1 MGHLK
6 TGETRAEATP
16 TEWLRAGRTIGE
28 LANKWSL
35 RNDLVAYVGPGAGGP
50 APACFTPTTAE
61 VEVNVDVAFGFGAKP
76 EEVER
81 LNERKVQYE
90 FPKATGAI
98 MHEAFHARFSRWS
111 MPQAGAVLKSDEY
124 QALVLLE
131 ESRIEYQGLKSMP
144 NARPFLR
151 SCAMEIV
158 IGDIKEDMEVG
169 TPIKSLTNLVGL
181 VHSRID
187 AGILDAHEVAV
198 VMDLVSKQI
207 PSEVIEQLRTIARSA
222 QMHDKHND
230 ATDLYPLAIEWAR
243 IVRELAKERGEDE
256 GSGKEQLKKILT
268 DIMSDVL
275 DAMEEAKEEISA
287 SNYGDLADQEQ
298 SEDMKEEVKG
308 KSDDAKEQHENREIA
323 SKVFDKSSGP
333 GSTGTRSKLLEV
345 RSPNT
350 DELVAAVT
358 IGQWLEKA
366 KYRERDEH
374 EIASILPPGRL
385 RTRAIVQNA
394 ALKSRGVNQ
403 RVEAFRRTVRKH
415 TDDPTLNVGVMVD
428 ISGSMGSAMKPMAT
442 TAWVMAEAVN
452 RIQGNCAMVYF
463 GNDVF
468 PTLKAGQRLAEVSV
482 YSASDGTEKFG
493 KAFSAL
499 DGALNLIHG
508 NGARLLVIVSD
519 GEYTTEESKNAKQ
532 IVAKCKEAGVAIL
545 WLPFDNGSGAS
556 RLADDYAE
564 VVREISNPAQAAET
578 IGRAAERVMTRIGQ
592 RVA

>member
-35 RNDLVAYVGPGAGGP
+35 RNDIVAYVGPGAGGQ
-50 APACFTPTTAE
+50 APACFAPTTAE
-61 VEVNVDVAFGFGAKP
+61 VEVNVDVAFGFGVKP

-90 FPKATGAI
+90 FPKGTGAI

-111 MPQAGAVLKSDEY
+111 MPEAYKELKSDEY
-124 QALVLLE
+124 QALILLE
-131 ESRIEYQGLKSMP
+131 ESRIEFQGLKSMP

-151 SCAMEIV
+151 ACAMEIV
-158 IGDIKEDMEVG
+158 IGDVKEDMEKQ
-169 TPIKSLTNLVGL
+169 TPTKSLTNLIGL
-181 VHSRID
+181 VHARID
-187 AGILDAHEVAV
+187 AGILEAHEVAV
-198 VMDLVSKQI
+198 VMELVENQI
-207 PSEVIEQLRTIARSA
+207 PADVVEQLRTIALSA
-222 QMHDKHND
+222 QAHELHDD
-230 ATDLYPLAIEWAR
+230 ATELYPLAIEWAR
-243 IVRELAKERGEDE
+243 IVRDLAKERGDE
-256 GSGKEQLKKILT
+256 EGDNPLGEALKKML
-268 DIMSDVL
+268 SDVI
-275 DAMEEAKEEISA
+275 DAMEEASDEISA
-287 SNYGDLADQEQ
+287 SNFGELADQEQ
-298 SEDMKEEVKG
+298 LEDMKEEVKA
-308 KSDDAKEQHENREIA
+308 KADDAKEEQENREVA
-323 SKVFDKSSGP
+323 KDVFSKSSGA
-333 GSTGTRSKLLEV
+333 GSTKSHSELVEV
-345 RSPNT
+345 RSPNA

-403 RVEAFRRTVRKH
+403 QVEAFRKTVRKH
-415 TDDPTLNVGVMVD
+415 TDDPTLHVGVMVD

-442 TAWVMAEAVN
+442 TAWVMSEAVN
-452 RIQGNCAMVYF
+452 RIQGECAMVYF

-468 PTLKAGQRLAEVSV
+468 PVLKAGQRLKEVSV
-482 YSASDGTEKFG
+482 YSASDGTEKFD

-499 DGALNLIHG
+499 DGALNLLHG

-519 GEYTTEESKNAKQ
+519 GQYTSDESQKAREV
-532 IVAKCKEAGVAIL
+532 IAKCEAAGVAIL
-545 WLPFDNGSGAS
+545 WLPFDDGAGAD
-556 RLADDYAE
+556 RLANNYAE
-564 VVREISNPAQAAET
+564 VIREISNPAQAAET

>member
-35 RNDLVAYVGPGAGGP
+35 RDDIVAYVGPGAGGQ
-50 APACFTPTTAE
+50 APACFAPTTAE
-61 VEVNVDVAFGFGAKP
+61 VEVNVDVAFGFGVKP

-81 LNERKVQYE
+81 LNQRKVQYE
-90 FPKATGAI
+90 FPKGTGAI

-111 MPQAGAVLKSDEY
+111 MPEAYAELKSDEY
-124 QALVLLE
+124 QALILLE

-151 SCAMEIV
+151 ACAMEIV
-158 IGDIKEDMEVG
+158 IGDVKEDMEKQ
-169 TPIKSLTNLVGL
+169 TPTKSLTNLIGL
-181 VHSRID
+181 VHARID
-187 AGILDAHEVAV
+187 AGILEAHEVAV
-198 VMDLVSKQI
+198 VMELVENQI
-207 PSEVIEQLRTIARSA
+207 PADVIEQLRTIALSA
-222 QMHDKHND
+222 QAHELHND
-230 ATDLYPLAIEWAR
+230 ATELYPLAIEWAR
-243 IVRELAKERGEDE
+243 IVRELAKERGDE
-256 GSGKEQLKKILT
+256 EGNNPVGEALKKL
-268 DIMSDVL
+268 MSDVL
-275 DAMEEAKEEISA
+275 DAMEEASDEISA
-287 SNYGDLADQEQ
+287 TNFGELADQEQ
-298 SEDMKEEVKG
+298 SEDWKDEVKG
-308 KSDDAKEQHENREIA
+308 KAEDAKEKEENREIA
-323 SKVFDKSSGP
+323 KDVFSKSTGAGSTKSS
-333 GSTGTRSKLLEV
+333 SRLVDT
-345 RSPNT
+345 RSPNA

-374 EIASILPPGRL
+374 EVASILPPGRL

-403 RVEAFRRTVRKH
+403 QVEAFRRTVRKH
-415 TDDPTLNVGVMVD
+415 TDDPTLHVGVMVD
-428 ISGSMGSAMKPMAT
+428 ISGSMGSAMQPMAT
-442 TAWVMAEAVN
+442 TAWVMSEAVN
-452 RIQGNCAMVYF
+452 RIQGECAMVYF

-468 PTLKAGQRLAEVSV
+468 PTLKAGQRLKEVSI
-482 YSASDGTEKFG
+482 YSAPDGTEKFA

-499 DGALNLIHG
+499 DGALNLLHG
-508 NGARLLVIVSD
+508 SGARLLVVVSD
-519 GEYTTEESKNAKQ
+519 GQYTSEETRKAEE

-545 WLPFDNGSGAS
+545 WLPFDNGAGAD
-556 RLADDYAE
+556 RLAANYAE
-564 VVREISNPAQAAET
+564 VIREITNPAQAAET

>member
-28 LANKWSL
+28 LTNKWSL
-35 RNDLVAYVGPGAGGP
+35 RDDIVAYVGSGAGGD
-50 APACFTPTTAE
+50 APACFSPTTSE
-61 VEVNVDVAFGFGAKP
+61 VEVNVDIAFGFGAKP
-76 EEVER
+76 EEIER
-81 LNERKVQYE
+81 LSERKVQYE
-90 FPKATGAI
+90 FPKGTGAI

-111 MPQAGAVLKSDEY
+111 MPKAHAELKLDEY
-124 QALVLLE
+124 EALMLLE
-131 ESRIEYQGLKSMP
+131 EGRIEYQGLKAMP

-151 SCAMEIV
+151 ACAMEIV
-158 IGDIKEDMEVG
+158 IGDIKEDMEKQ
-169 TPIKSLTNLVGL
+169 TPTKSLTNLVGL
-181 VHSRID
+181 VHARID
-187 AGILDAHEVAV
+187 AGILEEHEVSV
-198 VMDLVSKQI
+198 VMDLVADQI
-207 PSEVIEQLRTIARSA
+207 PADVIKQLRTIAVSA
-222 QMHDKHND
+222 QAHENHKD

-243 IVRELAKERGEDE
+243 IVRELAKERGDE
-256 GSGKEQLKKILT
+256 EGNNSGVGEALKKM
-268 DIMSDVL
+268 MSDIL
-275 DAMEEAKEEISA
+275 DAMDEASDEISA
-287 SNYGDLADQEQ
+287 TNFGDLADQEQ
-298 SEDMKEEVKG
+298 YEDMKEEVKG
-308 KSDDAKEQHENREIA
+308 KANDAKEQHENREIA
-323 SKVFDKSSGP
+323 NEVFSKSSGA
-333 GSTGTRSKLLEV
+333 GSSKTNSKLLDV

-350 DELVAAVT
+350 DELIAAVT

-385 RTRAIVQNA
+385 RTRAIVQNE

-415 TDDPTLNVGVMVD
+415 TDDPTLHVGVMVD
-428 ISGSMGSAMKPMAT
+428 ISGSMGSAMQPMAT

-452 RIQGNCAMVYF
+452 RIQGECAMVYF

-468 PTLKAGQRLAEVSV
+468 PTLKAGQRLKDVSI
-482 YSASDGTEKFG
+482 YSAMDGTEKFG

-499 DGALNLIHG
+499 DGALNLLHG
-508 NGARLLVIVSD
+508 NGARLLVVVSD
-519 GEYTTEESKNAKQ
+519 GAYTSDETRKAME

-545 WLPFDNGSGAS
+545 WLPFDNGSEAS
-556 RLADDYAE
+556 RLAGDYAE
-564 VVREISNPAQAAET
+564 VVREIANPAQAAET

>member
-35 RNDLVAYVGPGAGGP
+35 RNDIVAYVGPGAGGE
-50 APACFTPTTAE
+50 APACFAPTTAE
-61 VEVNVDVAFGFGAKP
+61 VEVNVDVAFGFGVKP

-90 FPKATGAI
+90 FPKGTGAI

-111 MPQAGAVLKSDEY
+111 MPEAYKELKSDEY

-131 ESRIEYQGLKSMP
+131 ESRIEFQGLKSMP

-158 IGDIKEDMEVG
+158 IGDVKEDMEKQ
-169 TPIKSLTNLVGL
+169 TPTKSLTNLIGL
-181 VHSRID
+181 VHARID
-187 AGILDAHEVAV
+187 AGILEEHEVAV
-198 VMDLVSKQI
+198 IMELVENQI
-207 PSEVIEQLRTIARSA
+207 PADVVVQLRTIALSA
-222 QMHDKHND
+222 QAHELHDD
-230 ATDLYPLAIEWAR
+230 ATELYPLAIEWAR
-243 IVRELAKERGEDE
+243 IVRELAKERGDE
-256 GSGKEQLKKILT
+256 EGESPVGKALKQL
-268 DIMSDVL
+268 MSDVM
-275 DAMEEAKEEISA
+275 DAMKEASDEISA
-287 SNYGDLADQEQ
+287 TNFGELADQEQ
-298 SEDMKEEVKG
+298 LEDMKEEVKG
-308 KSDDAKEQHENREIA
+308 KAEDAKEKEENREIA
-323 SKVFDKSSGP
+323 KDVFSKSTGA
-333 GSTGTRSKLLEV
+333 GSTKSNSRLVDT
-345 RSPNT
+345 RSPNA

-366 KYRERDEH
+366 KYRERDELQ
-374 EIASILPPGRL
+374 IASVLPPGRL

-403 RVEAFRRTVRKH
+403 RVEPFRRTVRKH
-415 TDDPTLNVGVMVD
+415 TDDPTLHVGVMVD
-428 ISGSMGSAMKPMAT
+428 ISGSMGSAMNPMAT
-442 TAWVMAEAVN
+442 TAWVLSEAVN
-452 RIQGNCAMVYF
+452 RIQGECAMVYF

-468 PTLKAGQRLAEVSV
+468 PTLKAGQRLKEVSI
-482 YSASDGTEKFG
+482 YSAPDGTEKFA

-499 DGALNLIHG
+499 DGALNLLHG

-519 GEYTTEESKNAKQ
+519 GQYTSEETRKAEE
-532 IVAKCKEAGVAIL
+532 IVAKCEEAGVAIL
-545 WLPFDNGSGAS
+545 WLPFDDGSGAV
-556 RLADDYAE
+556 RLANNYAE
-564 VVREISNPAQAAET
+564 VVREITNPAQAAET

>member
-35 RNDLVAYVGPGAGGP
+35 RNDIVAYVGPGAGGQ
-50 APACFTPTTAE
+50 APACFAPTTAE
-61 VEVNVDVAFGFGAKP
+61 VEVNVDVAFGFGVKP

-90 FPKATGAI
+90 FPKGTGAI

-111 MPQAGAVLKSDEY
+111 MPDAYKELKSDEY
-124 QALVLLE
+124 QALILLE
-131 ESRIEYQGLKSMP
+131 ESRIEFQGLKSMP
-144 NARPFLR
+144 TARPFLR

-158 IGDIKEDMEVG
+158 IGDVKEDMEKQ
-169 TPIKSLTNLVGL
+169 TPTKSLTNLIGL
-181 VHSRID
+181 VHARID
-187 AGILDAHEVAV
+187 AGILEEHEVAG
-198 VMDLVSKQI
+198 VMELVENQI
-207 PSEVIEQLRTIARSA
+207 PADVVIQLRTIALSA
-222 QMHDKHND
+222 QAHELHND
-230 ATDLYPLAIEWAR
+230 ATELYPLAIEWAR
-243 IVRELAKERGEDE
+243 IVRELAKERGDE
-256 GSGKEQLKKILT
+256 EGNNPVGEALKKL
-268 DIMSDVL
+268 MSDVL
-275 DAMEEAKEEISA
+275 DAMEEASDEISA
-287 SNYGDLADQEQ
+287 SNFGELADQEQ
-298 SEDMKEEVKG
+298 SEDWKDEVKG
-308 KSDDAKEQHENREIA
+308 KAEDAKEKEENREIA
-323 SKVFDKSSGP
+323 KDVFSKSTGAGSTKSS
-333 GSTGTRSKLLEV
+333 SRLVDT
-345 RSPNT
+345 RSPNA

-374 EIASILPPGRL
+374 EVASILPPGRL

-403 RVEAFRRTVRKH
+403 QVEAFRRTVRKH
-415 TDDPTLNVGVMVD
+415 TDDPTLHVGVMVD
-428 ISGSMGSAMKPMAT
+428 ISGSMGSAMQPMAT
-442 TAWVMAEAVN
+442 TAWVMSEAVN
-452 RIQGNCAMVYF
+452 RIQGECAMVYF

-468 PTLKAGQRLAEVSV
+468 PTLKAGQRLKEVSI
-482 YSASDGTEKFG
+482 YSAPDGTEKFG

-499 DGALNLIHG
+499 DGALNLLHG

-519 GEYTTEESKNAKQ
+519 GQYTSDETRKAEE

-545 WLPFDNGSGAS
+545 WLPFDNGNGAD
-556 RLADDYAE
+556 RLAANYAE
-564 VVREISNPAQAAET
+564 VIREITNPAQAAET

>member
-16 TEWLRAGRTIGE
+16 IEWLRAGRTIGE

-35 RNDLVAYVGPGAGGP
+35 RNDIVAYVGPGAGGQ
-50 APACFTPTTAE
+50 APACFAPTTAE
-61 VEVNVDVAFGFGAKP
+61 VEVNVDVAFGFGVKP

-90 FPKATGAI
+90 FPKGTGAI

-111 MPQAGAVLKSDEY
+111 MPQAHAELKSDEY
-124 QALVLLE
+124 QALILLE
-131 ESRIEYQGLKSMP
+131 ESRIEFQGLKSMP
-144 NARPFLR
+144 TARPFLR

-158 IGDIKEDMEVG
+158 IGDVKEDMEKQ
-169 TPIKSLTNLVGL
+169 TPTKSLTNLIGL
-181 VHSRID
+181 VHARID
-187 AGILDAHEVAV
+187 AGILEEHEVAG
-198 VMDLVSKQI
+198 VMELVENQI
-207 PSEVIEQLRTIARSA
+207 PADVVKQLRTIALSA
-222 QMHDKHND
+222 QAHELHND
-230 ATDLYPLAIEWAR
+230 ATELYPLAIEWAR
-243 IVRELAKERGEDE
+243 IVRELAKERGDE
-256 GSGKEQLKKILT
+256 EGENPVGEALKKL
-268 DIMSDVL
+268 MSDVI
-275 DAMEEAKEEISA
+275 DAMEEASDEISA
-287 SNYGDLADQEQ
+287 TNFGELADQEQ
-298 SEDMKEEVKG
+298 SEDWKDEVKG
-308 KSDDAKEQHENREIA
+308 KAEDAKEQEENREIA
-323 SKVFDKSSGP
+323 KDVFGKSTGA
-333 GSTGTRSKLLEV
+333 GSTKSGSKLV
-345 RSPNT
+345 DTRSPNA

-374 EIASILPPGRL
+374 EVASILPPGRL

-403 RVEAFRRTVRKH
+403 QVEAFRRTVRKH
-415 TDDPTLNVGVMVD
+415 TDDPTLHVGVMVD
-428 ISGSMGSAMKPMAT
+428 ISGSMGSAMQPMAT
-442 TAWVMAEAVN
+442 TAWVMSEAVN
-452 RIQGNCAMVYF
+452 RIQGECAMVYF

-468 PTLKAGQRLAEVSV
+468 PTLKAGQRLKEVSI
-482 YSASDGTEKFG
+482 YSAPDGTEKFA

-499 DGALNLIHG
+499 DGALNLLHG

-519 GEYTTEESKNAKQ
+519 GQYTTDETRKAQE

-545 WLPFDNGSGAS
+545 WLPFDNGAGAD
-556 RLADDYAE
+556 RLADNYAE
-564 VVREISNPAQAAET
+564 VIREIANPAQAAET

>member
-1 MGHLK
+1 M
-6 TGETRAEATP
+6 
-16 TEWLRAGRTIGE
+16 EWLRAGRTIGE
-28 LANKWSL
+28 LANKWSM

-90 FPKATGAI
+90 FPKAVGAI
-98 MHEAFHARFSRWS
+98 MHEAFHARFSQWS
-111 MPQAGAVLKSDEY
+111 MPQAGAELKSDEY

-131 ESRIEYQGLKSMP
+131 ESRIEFQGLKSMP

-158 IGDIKEDMEVG
+158 IGDIKEDMETQ
-169 TPIKSLTNLVGL
+169 TPTKSLTNLIGL
-181 VHSRID
+181 VHARID
-187 AGILDAHEVAV
+187 AGILEAHEVFG
-198 VMDLVSKQI
+198 VMDLVAKQI
-207 PSEVIEQLRTIARSA
+207 PAEVIEQLREIARSA
-222 QMHDKHND
+222 QAHDKHKD

-243 IVRELAKERGEDE
+243 IVRELAKERGEEE
-256 GSGKEQLKKILT
+256 GSGNDQLKKALK
-268 DIMSDVL
+268 DLMSDVL
-275 DAMEEAKEEISA
+275 DAMEEARDEISA
-287 SNYGDLADQEQ
+287 TNYGDLADQEQ

-308 KSDDAKEQHENREIA
+308 KASDAKEQQENREIA
-323 SKVFDKSSGP
+323 GNVFSKSSGP
-333 GSTGTRSKLLEV
+333 GTTGTRSKLLEV

-366 KYRERDEH
+366 KYRERDELD
-374 EIASILPPGRL
+374 IASIVPPGRL

-394 ALKSRGVNQ
+394 ALKQRGVQ
-403 RVEAFRRTVRKH
+403 QQVEPFRRTVRKH
-415 TDDPTLNVGVMVD
+415 TDDPTLHVGVMVD
-428 ISGSMGSAMKPMAT
+428 ISGSMGSAMQPMAT
-442 TAWVMAEAVN
+442 TAWVMSEAVN
-452 RIQGNCAMVYF
+452 RIQGECAMVYY

-468 PTLKAGQRLAEVSV
+468 PTLKAGQRLKEVSV

-499 DGALNLIHG
+499 DGALNLLHG

-519 GEYTTEESKNAKQ
+519 GEYTSDESRNAKE

-545 WLPFDNGSGAS
+545 WLPFDNGSGAD
-556 RLADDYAE
+556 RLAGDYAE
-564 VVREISNPAQAAET
+564 VIREISNPAVAAET

>member
-35 RNDLVAYVGPGAGGP
+35 RDDIVAYVGPGAGGE
-50 APACFTPTTAE
+50 APACFAPTTAE
-61 VEVNVDVAFGFGAKP
+61 VEVNVDVAFGFGVKP

-90 FPKATGAI
+90 FPKGTGAI

-111 MPQAGAVLKSDEY
+111 MPQAHAELKSDEY
-124 QALVLLE
+124 QALILLE
-131 ESRIEYQGLKSMP
+131 ESRIEFQGLKSMP

-151 SCAMEIV
+151 ACAMEIV
-158 IGDIKEDMEVG
+158 IGDVKEDMEKQ
-169 TPIKSLTNLVGL
+169 TPTKSLTNLIGL
-181 VHSRID
+181 VHARID
-187 AGILDAHEVAV
+187 AGILEEHEVAG
-198 VMDLVSKQI
+198 VMELVENQI
-207 PSEVIEQLRTIARSA
+207 PSNVVEQLRTIARSA
-222 QMHDKHND
+222 QAHELHKD

-243 IVRELAKERGEDE
+243 IVRELAKERGDE
-256 GSGKEQLKKILT
+256 EGDNSVGEALKKL
-268 DIMSDVL
+268 MSDVL
-275 DAMEEAKEEISA
+275 DAMEEASDEISA
-287 SNYGDLADQEQ
+287 TNFGELADQEQ
-298 SEDMKEEVKG
+298 SEDWKDEIKG
-308 KSDDAKEQHENREIA
+308 KAEDAKEKEENREIA
-323 SKVFDKSSGP
+323 KDVFSKSTGAGSTKSS
-333 GSTGTRSKLLEV
+333 SRLVDT

-403 RVEAFRRTVRKH
+403 QVEAFRRTVRKH
-415 TDDPTLNVGVMVD
+415 TDDPTLHVGVMVD
-428 ISGSMGSAMKPMAT
+428 ISGSMGSAMQPMAT
-442 TAWVMAEAVN
+442 TAWVMSEAVN
-452 RIQGNCAMVYF
+452 RIQGECAMVYF

-468 PTLKAGQRLAEVSV
+468 PTLKAGQRLKEVSI
-482 YSASDGTEKFG
+482 YSAPDGTEKFA

-499 DGALNLIHG
+499 DGALNLLHG
-508 NGARLLVIVSD
+508 NGARLLVVVSD
-519 GEYTTEESKNAKQ
+519 GQYTTDETRKAQE
-532 IVAKCKEAGVAIL
+532 IVAKCREAGVAIL
-545 WLPFDNGSGAS
+545 WLPFDNGQGAD
-556 RLADDYAE
+556 RLADNYAE
-564 VVREISNPAQAAET
+564 VVREITNPAQAAET
-578 IGRAAERVMTRIGQ
+578 IGRAAERVMTKIGQ

>member
-35 RNDLVAYVGPGAGGP
+35 RNDIVAYVGPGAGGQ
-50 APACFTPTTAE
+50 APACFAPTTAE
-61 VEVNVDVAFGFGAKP
+61 VEVNVDVAFGFGVKP

-90 FPKATGAI
+90 FPKGTGAI

-111 MPQAGAVLKSDEY
+111 MPEAYKELKSDEY
-124 QALVLLE
+124 QALILLE
-131 ESRIEYQGLKSMP
+131 ESRIEFQGLKSMP

-151 SCAMEIV
+151 ACAMEIV
-158 IGDIKEDMEVG
+158 IGDVKEDMEKQ
-169 TPIKSLTNLVGL
+169 TPTKSLTNLIGL
-181 VHSRID
+181 VHARID
-187 AGILDAHEVAV
+187 AGILEAHEVAV
-198 VMDLVSKQI
+198 VMELVENQI
-207 PSEVIEQLRTIARSA
+207 PADVVEQLRTIALSA
-222 QMHDKHND
+222 QAHELHND
-230 ATDLYPLAIEWAR
+230 ATELYPLAIEWAR
-243 IVRELAKERGEDE
+243 IVRDLAKERGDE
-256 GSGKEQLKKILT
+256 EGDNPLGEALKKML
-268 DIMSDVL
+268 SDVI
-275 DAMEEAKEEISA
+275 DAMEEASDEISA
-287 SNYGDLADQEQ
+287 SNFGELADQEQ
-298 SEDMKEEVKG
+298 LEDMKEEVKA
-308 KSDDAKEQHENREIA
+308 KADDAKEKEENREVA
-323 SKVFDKSSGP
+323 KDVFSKSSGA
-333 GSTGTRSKLLEV
+333 GSTKSHSELVEV
-345 RSPNT
+345 RSPNA

-403 RVEAFRRTVRKH
+403 QVEAFRKTVRKH
-415 TDDPTLNVGVMVD
+415 TDDPTLHVGVMVD

-442 TAWVMAEAVN
+442 TAWVMSEAVN
-452 RIQGNCAMVYF
+452 RIQGECAMVYF

-468 PTLKAGQRLAEVSV
+468 PVLKAGQRLKEVSV
-482 YSASDGTEKFG
+482 YSASDGTEKFD

-499 DGALNLIHG
+499 DGALNLLHG

-519 GEYTTEESKNAKQ
+519 GQYTSDESQKAREV
-532 IVAKCKEAGVAIL
+532 IAKCEAAGVAIL
-545 WLPFDNGSGAS
+545 WLPFDDGAGAD
-556 RLADDYAE
+556 RLANNYAE
-564 VVREISNPAQAAET
+564 VIREISNPAQAAET

>member
-1 MGHLK
+1 
-6 TGETRAEATP
+6 
-16 TEWLRAGRTIGE
+16 
-28 LANKWSL
+28 L
-35 RNDLVAYVGPGAGGP
+35 RNDIVAYVGPGAGGQ
-50 APACFTPTTAE
+50 APACFAPTTAE
-61 VEVNVDVAFGFGAKP
+61 VEVNVDVAFGFGVKP

-90 FPKATGAI
+90 FPKGTGAI

-111 MPQAGAVLKSDEY
+111 MPEAYAELKSDEY

-158 IGDIKEDMEVG
+158 IGDVKEDMEKQ
-169 TPIKSLTNLVGL
+169 TPTKSLTNLIGL
-181 VHSRID
+181 VHARID
-187 AGILDAHEVAV
+187 AGILEEHEVAG
-198 VMDLVSKQI
+198 VMELVENQI
-207 PSEVIEQLRTIARSA
+207 PADVVIQLRTIALSA
-222 QMHDKHND
+222 QAHELHND
-230 ATDLYPLAIEWAR
+230 ATELYPLAIEWAR
-243 IVRELAKERGEDE
+243 IVRELAKERGDE
-256 GSGKEQLKKILT
+256 EGESPVGKALKQL
-268 DIMSDVL
+268 MSDVL
-275 DAMEEAKEEISA
+275 DAMEEASDEISA
-287 SNYGDLADQEQ
+287 SNFGELADQEQ
-298 SEDMKEEVKG
+298 LEDMKEEVKA
-308 KSDDAKEQHENREIA
+308 KADDAKEKEENREVA
-323 SKVFDKSSGP
+323 KDVFSKSSGA
-333 GSTGTRSKLLEV
+333 GSTKSHSRLVEV
-345 RSPNT
+345 RSPNS

-415 TDDPTLNVGVMVD
+415 TDDPTLHVGVMVD

-442 TAWVMAEAVN
+442 TAWVMSEAVN
-452 RIQGNCAMVYF
+452 RIQGECAMVYF

-468 PTLKAGQRLAEVSV
+468 PVLKSGQRLKEVSI
-482 YSASDGTEKFG
+482 YSATDGTEKFD

-499 DGALNLIHG
+499 DGALNLLHG

-519 GEYTTEESKNAKQ
+519 GQYTSDETNKARE
-532 IVAKCKEAGVAIL
+532 IVAKCEEAGVAIL
-545 WLPFDNGSGAS
+545 WLPFDDGSGAV
-556 RLADDYAE
+556 RLANNYAE
-564 VVREISNPAQAAET
+564 VIREISNPAQAAET

>member
-35 RNDLVAYVGPGAGGP
+35 RNDIVAYVGPGAGGE
-50 APACFTPTTAE
+50 APACFAPTTAE
-61 VEVNVDVAFGFGAKP
+61 VEVNVDVAFGFGVKP

-90 FPKATGAI
+90 FPKGTGAI

-111 MPQAGAVLKSDEY
+111 MPEAYKELKSDEY

-131 ESRIEYQGLKSMP
+131 ESRIEFQGLKSMP

-158 IGDIKEDMEVG
+158 IGDVKEDMEKQ
-169 TPIKSLTNLVGL
+169 TPTKSLTNLIGL
-181 VHSRID
+181 VHARID
-187 AGILDAHEVAV
+187 AGILEEHEVAV
-198 VMDLVSKQI
+198 IMELVENQI
-207 PSEVIEQLRTIARSA
+207 PADVVVQLRTIALSA
-222 QMHDKHND
+222 QAHELHDD
-230 ATDLYPLAIEWAR
+230 ATELYPLAIEWAR
-243 IVRELAKERGEDE
+243 IVRELAKERGDE
-256 GSGKEQLKKILT
+256 EGESPVGKALKQL
-268 DIMSDVL
+268 MSDVM
-275 DAMEEAKEEISA
+275 DAMKEASDEISA
-287 SNYGDLADQEQ
+287 TNFGELADQEQ
-298 SEDMKEEVKG
+298 LEDMKEEVKG
-308 KSDDAKEQHENREIA
+308 KAEDAKEKEENREIA
-323 SKVFDKSSGP
+323 KDVFSKSTGA
-333 GSTGTRSKLLEV
+333 GSTKSNSRLVDT
-345 RSPNT
+345 RSPNA

-403 RVEAFRRTVRKH
+403 RVEPFRRTVRKH
-415 TDDPTLNVGVMVD
+415 TDDPTLHVGVMVD
-428 ISGSMGSAMKPMAT
+428 ISGSMGSAMNPMAT
-442 TAWVMAEAVN
+442 TAWVLSEAVN
-452 RIQGNCAMVYF
+452 RIQGECAMVYF

-468 PTLKAGQRLAEVSV
+468 PTLKAGQRLKEVSI
-482 YSASDGTEKFG
+482 YSAPDGTEKFA

-499 DGALNLIHG
+499 DGALNLLHG

-519 GEYTTEESKNAKQ
+519 GQYTSEETRKAEE
-532 IVAKCKEAGVAIL
+532 IVAKCEEAGVAIL
-545 WLPFDNGSGAS
+545 WLPFDDGSGAV
-556 RLADDYAE
+556 RLANNYAE
-564 VVREISNPAQAAET
+564 VVREITNPAQAAET

>member
-35 RNDLVAYVGPGAGGP
+35 RNDIVAYVGPGAGGE
-50 APACFTPTTAE
+50 APACFAPTTAE
-61 VEVNVDVAFGFGAKP
+61 VEVNVDVAFGFGVKP

-90 FPKATGAI
+90 FPKGTGAI

-111 MPQAGAVLKSDEY
+111 MPEAYKELKSDEY

-131 ESRIEYQGLKSMP
+131 ESRIEFQGLKSMP

-158 IGDIKEDMEVG
+158 IGDVKEDMEKQ
-169 TPIKSLTNLVGL
+169 TPTKSLTNLIGL
-181 VHSRID
+181 VHARID
-187 AGILDAHEVAV
+187 AGILEEHEVAV
-198 VMDLVSKQI
+198 IMELVENQI
-207 PSEVIEQLRTIARSA
+207 PADVVVQLRTIALSA
-222 QMHDKHND
+222 QAHELHDD
-230 ATDLYPLAIEWAR
+230 ATELYPLAIEWAR
-243 IVRELAKERGEDE
+243 IVRELAKERGDE
-256 GSGKEQLKKILT
+256 EGESPVGKALKQL
-268 DIMSDVL
+268 MSDVL
-275 DAMEEAKEEISA
+275 DAMEEASDEISA
-287 SNYGDLADQEQ
+287 SNFGELADQEQ
-298 SEDMKEEVKG
+298 LEDMKEEVKG
-308 KSDDAKEQHENREIA
+308 KAEDAKEKEENREIA
-323 SKVFDKSSGP
+323 KDVFSKSTGA
-333 GSTGTRSKLLEV
+333 GSTKSGSKLV
-345 RSPNT
+345 DTRSPNA

-403 RVEAFRRTVRKH
+403 RVEPFRKTVRKH
-415 TDDPTLNVGVMVD
+415 TDDPTLHVGVMVD
-428 ISGSMGSAMKPMAT
+428 ISGSMGSAMNPMAT
-442 TAWVMAEAVN
+442 TAWVLSEAVN
-452 RIQGNCAMVYF
+452 RIQGECAMVYF

-468 PTLKAGQRLAEVSV
+468 PTLKAGQRLKEVSI
-482 YSASDGTEKFG
+482 YSAPDGTEKFA

-499 DGALNLIHG
+499 DGALNLLHG

-519 GEYTTEESKNAKQ
+519 GQYTSEETRKAEE
-532 IVAKCKEAGVAIL
+532 IVAKCEEAGVAIL
-545 WLPFDNGSGAS
+545 WLPFDDGSGAV
-556 RLADDYAE
+556 RLANNYAE
-564 VVREISNPAQAAET
+564 VVREITNPAQAAET

>member
-16 TEWLRAGRTIGE
+16 IEWLRAGRTIGE

-35 RNDLVAYVGPGAGGP
+35 RNDIVAYVGPGAGGQ
-50 APACFTPTTAE
+50 APACFAPTTAE
-61 VEVNVDVAFGFGAKP
+61 VEVNVDVAFGFGVKP

-90 FPKATGAI
+90 FPKGTGAI

-111 MPQAGAVLKSDEY
+111 MPQAHAELKSDEY
-124 QALVLLE
+124 QALILLE
-131 ESRIEYQGLKSMP
+131 ESRIEFQGLKSMP
-144 NARPFLR
+144 TARPFLR

-158 IGDIKEDMEVG
+158 IGDVKEDMEKQ
-169 TPIKSLTNLVGL
+169 TPTKSLTNLIGL
-181 VHSRID
+181 VHARID
-187 AGILDAHEVAV
+187 AGILEEHEVAG
-198 VMDLVSKQI
+198 VMELVENQI
-207 PSEVIEQLRTIARSA
+207 PADVVKQLRTIALSA
-222 QMHDKHND
+222 QAHKLHND
-230 ATDLYPLAIEWAR
+230 ATELYPLAIEWAR
-243 IVRELAKERGEDE
+243 IVRELAKERGDE
-256 GSGKEQLKKILT
+256 EGENPVGEALKKL
-268 DIMSDVL
+268 MSDVI
-275 DAMEEAKEEISA
+275 DAMEEASDEISA
-287 SNYGDLADQEQ
+287 TNFGELADQEQ
-298 SEDMKEEVKG
+298 SEDWKDEIKG
-308 KSDDAKEQHENREIA
+308 KAEDAKEQEENREIA
-323 SKVFDKSSGP
+323 KDVFSKSTGAGSTKSS
-333 GSTGTRSKLLEV
+333 SKLLDT
-345 RSPNT
+345 RSPNA

-403 RVEAFRRTVRKH
+403 QVEAFRRTVRKH
-415 TDDPTLNVGVMVD
+415 TDDPTLHVGVMVD
-428 ISGSMGSAMKPMAT
+428 ISGSMGSAMQPMAT
-442 TAWVMAEAVN
+442 TAWVMSEAVN
-452 RIQGNCAMVYF
+452 RIQGECAMVYF

-468 PTLKAGQRLAEVSV
+468 PTLKAGQRLKEVSI
-482 YSASDGTEKFG
+482 YSAPDGTEKFA

-499 DGALNLIHG
+499 DGALNLLHG
-508 NGARLLVIVSD
+508 NGARLLVVVSD
-519 GEYTTEESKNAKQ
+519 GQYTTEETRKAEE

-545 WLPFDNGSGAS
+545 WLPFDNGAGAD
-556 RLADDYAE
+556 RLAANYAE
-564 VVREISNPAQAAET
+564 VIREITNPAQAAET

>member
-35 RNDLVAYVGPGAGGP
+35 RNDIVAYVGPGAGGE
-50 APACFTPTTAE
+50 APACFAPTTAE
-61 VEVNVDVAFGFGAKP
+61 VEVNVDVAFGFGVKP

-90 FPKATGAI
+90 FPKGTGAI

-111 MPQAGAVLKSDEY
+111 MPEAYKELKSDEY
-124 QALVLLE
+124 QALILLE
-131 ESRIEYQGLKSMP
+131 ESRIEFQGLKSMP
-144 NARPFLR
+144 TARPFLR

-158 IGDIKEDMEVG
+158 IGDVKEDMEKQ
-169 TPIKSLTNLVGL
+169 TPTKSLTNLIGL
-181 VHSRID
+181 VHARID
-187 AGILDAHEVAV
+187 AGILEEHEVAG
-198 VMDLVSKQI
+198 VMELVENQI
-207 PSEVIEQLRTIARSA
+207 PADVVTQLRTIALSA
-222 QMHDKHND
+222 QAHELHND
-230 ATDLYPLAIEWAR
+230 ATELYPLAIEWAR
-243 IVRELAKERGEDE
+243 IVRDLAKERGEEE
-256 GSGKEQLKKILT
+256 GENQINVAFKKMI
-268 DIMSDVL
+268 SDVL
-275 DAMEEAKEEISA
+275 DAMEEASDEISA
-287 SNYGDLADQEQ
+287 TNFGELADQEQ
-298 SEDMKEEVKG
+298 REDMKEEVKA
-308 KSDDAKEQHENREIA
+308 KADDAKEEQENREVA
-323 SKVFDKSSGP
+323 KDVFSKSSGA
-333 GSTGTRSKLLEV
+333 GSTKSHSKLLEV
-345 RSPNT
+345 RNPDT

-374 EIASILPPGRL
+374 EVASILPPGRL

-415 TDDPTLNVGVMVD
+415 TDDPTLHVGVMVD

-442 TAWVMAEAVN
+442 TAWVMSEAVN
-452 RIQGNCAMVYF
+452 RIQGECAMVYF

-468 PTLKAGQRLAEVSV
+468 PVLKAGQRLKEVSV

-499 DGALNLIHG
+499 DGELNLLHG

-519 GEYTTEESKNAKQ
+519 GQYTSDETNKARE
-532 IVAKCKEAGVAIL
+532 IVAKCEEAGVAIL
-545 WLPFDNGSGAS
+545 WLPFDDGSGAV
-556 RLADDYAE
+556 RLANNYAE
-564 VVREISNPAQAAET
+564 VIREISNPAQAAET

>member
-28 LANKWSL
+28 LANKWSM
-35 RNDLVAYVGPGAGGP
+35 RDDIVAYVGPGAGGQ
-50 APACFTPTTAE
+50 APACFSPTTAE
-61 VEVNVDVAFGFGAKP
+61 VEVNVDVAFGFGVKP

-81 LNERKVQYE
+81 LNERKAQYE
-90 FPKATGAI
+90 FPKGTGAI

-111 MPQAGAVLKSDEY
+111 MPQAHAELKSDEY
-124 QALVLLE
+124 QALILLE
-131 ESRIEYQGLKSMP
+131 ESRIEFQGLKSMP

-151 SCAMEIV
+151 ACAMEIV
-158 IGDIKEDMEVG
+158 IGDVKEDMEKQ
-169 TPIKSLTNLVGL
+169 TPTRSLTNLIGL
-181 VHSRID
+181 VHARID
-187 AGILDAHEVAV
+187 AGILEEYEVAG
-198 VMDLVSKQI
+198 VMELVENQI
-207 PSEVIEQLRTIARSA
+207 PANVIEQLRTIARSA
-222 QMHDKHND
+222 QMHEKHRD
-230 ATDLYPLAIEWAR
+230 ATELYPLAIEWAR
-243 IVRELAKERGEDE
+243 IVRELAKERGEE
-256 GSGKEQLKKILT
+256 GDNPLGEALKKMI
-268 DIMSDVL
+268 SDVI
-275 DAMEEAKEEISA
+275 DAMEEASDEISA
-287 SNYGDLADQEQ
+287 SNFGELADQEQ
-298 SEDMKEEVKG
+298 NEDMKEEVKA
-308 KSDDAKEQHENREIA
+308 KADDAKEEQQNREVA
-323 SKVFDKSSGP
+323 KDVFSKSSGA
-333 GSTGTRSKLLEV
+333 GSTKSNSRLLEV

-415 TDDPTLNVGVMVD
+415 TDDPTLHVGVMVD
-428 ISGSMGSAMKPMAT
+428 ISGSMGSAMQPMAT

-452 RIQGNCAMVYF
+452 RIQGECAMVYF

-468 PTLKAGQRLAEVSV
+468 PVLKAGQRLKEVSV
-482 YSASDGTEKFG
+482 YSASDGTEKFD

-499 DGALNLIHG
+499 DGALNLLHG

-519 GEYTTEESKNAKQ
+519 GEYTSDETRKAMEV
-532 IVAKCKEAGVAIL
+532 IAKCKEAGVAIL
-545 WLPFDNGSGAS
+545 WLPFDNGGTAS
-556 RLADDYAE
+556 RLANNYAE
-564 VVREISNPAQAAET
+564 VIREITNPAQAAET

>member
-28 LANKWSL
+28 LANKWSM
-35 RNDLVAYVGPGAGGP
+35 RDDIVAYVGPGAGGQ
-50 APACFTPTTAE
+50 APACFSPTTAE
-61 VEVNVDVAFGFGAKP
+61 VEVNVDVAFGFGVKP

-81 LNERKVQYE
+81 LNERKAQYE
-90 FPKATGAI
+90 FPKGTGAI

-111 MPQAGAVLKSDEY
+111 MPQAHAELKSDEY
-124 QALVLLE
+124 QALILLE
-131 ESRIEYQGLKSMP
+131 ESRIEFQGLKSMP

-151 SCAMEIV
+151 ACAMEIV
-158 IGDIKEDMEVG
+158 IGDVKEDMEKQ
-169 TPIKSLTNLVGL
+169 TPTRSLTNLIGL
-181 VHSRID
+181 VHARID
-187 AGILDAHEVAV
+187 AGILEEYEVAG
-198 VMDLVSKQI
+198 VMELVENQI
-207 PSEVIEQLRTIARSA
+207 PANVIEQLRTIARSA
-222 QMHDKHND
+222 QMHEKHRD
-230 ATDLYPLAIEWAR
+230 ATELYPLAIEWAR
-243 IVRELAKERGEDE
+243 IVRELVKENGEEE
-256 GSGKEQLKKILT
+256 GENQMGEALKQMI
-268 DIMSDVL
+268 SDVI
-275 DAMEEAKEEISA
+275 DAMEEASDEISA
-287 SNYGDLADQEQ
+287 SNFGELADQEQ
-298 SEDMKEEVKG
+298 NEDMKEEVKA
-308 KSDDAKEQHENREIA
+308 KADDAKEEQQNREVA
-323 SKVFDKSSGP
+323 KDVFSKSSGA
-333 GSTGTRSKLLEV
+333 GSTKSNSRLLEV

-415 TDDPTLNVGVMVD
+415 TDDPTLHVGVMVD
-428 ISGSMGSAMKPMAT
+428 ISGSMGSAMQPMAT

-452 RIQGNCAMVYF
+452 RIQGECAMVYF

-468 PTLKAGQRLAEVSV
+468 PVLKAGQRLKEVSV
-482 YSASDGTEKFG
+482 YSASDGTEKFD

-499 DGALNLIHG
+499 DGALNLLHG

-519 GEYTTEESKNAKQ
+519 GEYTSDETRKAMEV
-532 IVAKCKEAGVAIL
+532 IAKCKEAGVAIL
-545 WLPFDNGSGAS
+545 WLPFDNGGTAS
-556 RLADDYAE
+556 RLANNYAE
-564 VVREISNPAQAAET
+564 VIREITNPAQAAET